1 MSTPRDIF
9 SAEDQE
15 NFQNAFNAFDDDR
28 DGKIP
33 TSLLGKLLRAV
44 GYNPYPEEVEDMIE
58 DLESDRS
65 PLDFKNFYYLLSS
78 HARAAFPEDEL
89 VDAFR
94 VFDKKGTGRLPVDT
108 IQRILKSLK
117 QPFTDDQIAELISQA
132 DVDGQDTVN
141 YRDFVKVMLDF

>member
-1 MSTPRDIF
+1 MALLRDIF
-9 SAEDQE
+9 TPEERE

-44 GYNPYPEEVEDMIE
+44 GFNPYPEEVADMIE
-58 DLESDRS
+58 DLTSDGS
-65 PLDFKNFYYLLSS
+65 PLTFTTFYYLLSS
-78 HARAAFPEDEL
+78 HARAAFPEEEL

-94 VFDKKGTGRLPVDT
+94 VFDKQGTGKLPVNT
-108 IQRILKSLK
+108 IQNILKSLN

-132 DVDGQDTVN
+132 DAEGKSSVDYQE
-141 YRDFVKVMLDF
+141 FVKVMLDF